1 MGDFILMEGDTV
13 QFDPTFG
20 IAVVAVVPGKL
31 TGSGPATL
39 QQKKVCVAGDEL
51 QVAVAGCT
59 YTTAAH
65 AIPGT
70 GTLKILALGGD
81 QKATKTNSG
90 GKPIL
95 LKGSKFQAKF
105 EVQNPAKQPPPAN
118 TPDPT
123 PIHAGTGQ
131 FITQNGIFQAT

>member
-20 IAVVAVVPGKL
+20 IAVVVVHPGKL
-31 TGSGPATL
+31 TGSSAATL
-39 QQKKVCVAGDEL
+39 QQKKICVVGDEL
-51 QVAVAGCT
+51 QVAVVGCT
-59 YTTAAH
+59 YTTSVH

-70 GTLKILALGGD
+70 GTLKIAALGED
-81 QKATKTNSG
+81 QKAAEMKFS
-90 GKPIL
+90 GKPVL

-123 PIHAGTGQ
+123 PMHAGPGQ
-131 FITQNGIFQAT
+131 FITQNNSFQVT